1 VASPRLA
8 GRTVAGIL
16 AGLVLAAFASGPGLV
31 ERRLNPLLPPP
42 SAAPSAAATALHRK
56 LFVADLHADS
66 LLWGRDLLR
75 RAGRG
80 HVDLPRLVD
89 GGVALQ
95 AFTVVT
101 KTPSGLNIER
111 NDDRSDDITRL
122 ALLQRWPLRTWG
134 SLKER
139 ALYQAQRLHR
149 AAARAD
155 GALTVIE
162 TARDLEE
169 LGRRRETRPGA
180 VGAILGL
187 EGAHALEGD
196 PANVDV
202 LYAAGF
208 RMIAPAHFFD
218 TEMGG
223 SAHGVEK
230 GGLTAKG
237 REMVQR
243 MEGRGIL
250 VDLAHASADTFRDVV
265 ALATRP
271 VVVSHTGVRGTC
283 ANQRNLDDDQ
293 LRGVAGTRGVVGI
306 GVWEAAVCGTDAGA
320 MARAIRHAVNV
331 AGVDHVGLGS
341 DFDGAVTAPFDATG
355 WVFLT
360 DALLRSGLGEDEVGK
375 VMGGNVLRVLGLA
388 LPR

>member
-1 VASPRLA
+1 
-8 GRTVAGIL
+8 
-16 AGLVLAAFASGPGLV
+16 V
-31 ERRLNPLLPPP
+31 ERRLNPVLPPP
-42 SAAPSAAATALHRK
+42 AGAPAAGAAGLHRK
-56 LFVADLHADS
+56 LLVADLHADS

-80 HVDLPRLVD
+80 HVDLPRLVE

-101 KTPSGLNIER
+101 KTPSGLNVER

-122 ALLQRWPLRTWG
+122 ALLQRWPVRTWG

-149 AAARAD
+149 LAARSD

-162 TARDLEE
+162 TARDLE
-169 LGRRRETRPGA
+169 GFRRRRERRPA
-180 VGAILGL
+180 LVGAILGL

-202 LYAAGF
+202 LHAAGF
-208 RMIAPAHFFD
+208 RMIAPTHFFD

-223 SAHGVEK
+223 SAHGVAK

-237 REMVQR
+237 REMVRR

-250 VDLAHASADTFRDVV
+250 LDLAHASADTFRDAL

-271 VVVSHTGVRGTC
+271 VVVSHTGVRATC
-283 ANQRNLDDDQ
+283 DNRRNLDDEQ
-293 LRGVAGTRGVVGI
+293 LRGVARTGGVVGI
-306 GVWEAAVCGTDAGA
+306 GVWDTAVCGTDARA
-320 MARAIRHAVNV
+320 VARAIRHAATV
-331 AGVDHVGLGS
+331 AGVEHVGLGS
-341 DFDGAVTAPFDATG
+341 DFDGAVRAPFDATG
-355 WVFLT
+355 WVLLT
-360 DALLRSGLGEDEVGK
+360 EALLQEGFREDEVGK
-375 VMGGNVLRVLGLA
+375 LMGGNVLRVLGQA